1 MKNAENRVIKK
12 RQRLQRKDRRQARK
26 TKVPA
31 TLNAGNRNRVL
42 LMLSQNLHVRKMFS
56 ISLMLRKAY
65 CRTMAAGAVCAV
77 LSLTLLLSAG
87 TTGVA
92 TLSGVS

>member
-1 MKNAENRVIKK
+1 
-12 RQRLQRKDRRQARK
+12 
-26 TKVPA
+26 
-31 TLNAGNRNRVL
+31 
-42 LMLSQNLHVRKMFS
+42 MLSQNLHVRKMFS